1 MSTIGQLWHPIWL
14 LWWTVIGV
22 PIHAV
27 LKGLLALL
35 NGNPIVFNGMALH
48 EEAQL
53 PVRQGEPAGG
63 PLTSAADIAVRPA
76 RNQSDSRTSR
86 MACLRVAGSSRCR

>member
-27 LKGLLALL
+27 LKALLAFL
-35 NGNPIVFNGMALH
+35 NGNPIADAIGPFGVGGEVRWQGGSAT
-48 EEAQL
+48 L
-53 PVRQGEPAGG
+53 P
-63 PLTSAADIAVRPA
+63 AD
-76 RNQSDSRTSR
+76 QDF
-86 MACLRVAGSSRCR
+86 AGSKINLGGMSYLFVINVRF